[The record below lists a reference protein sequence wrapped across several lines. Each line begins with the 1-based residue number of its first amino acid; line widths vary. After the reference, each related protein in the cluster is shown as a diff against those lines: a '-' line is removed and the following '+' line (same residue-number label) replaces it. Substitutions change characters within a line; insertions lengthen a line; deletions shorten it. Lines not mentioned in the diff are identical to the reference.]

1 MSLRDH
7 IASDNRTRSGSQ
19 MRISKTGYEQPFL
32 ISLARDAVLLK
43 FLMFPFDEIEICY
56 GNSYWIPVRKK
67 NQDIFFFRLLKP
79 KLLSNGRQLSS
90 QIEFFIVP

>member
-56 GNSYWIPVRKK
+56 GNSSWIPVRKK
-67 NQDIFFFRLLKP
+67 KSYLFFRFLKP
-79 KLLSNGRQLSS
+79 KLLSNQRQLSS
-90 QIEFFIVP
+90 LIELFIVP

>member
-56 GNSYWIPVRKK
+56 GNSSWIPVRKK
-67 NQDIFFFRLLKP
+67 KNWIYFFD
-79 KLLSNGRQLSS
+79 S
-90 QIEFFIVP
+90 QT